1 MPLLQP
7 VSGAN
12 AKFKEIGDTYT
23 GTLLKVSEEQQATVY
38 DGVRGVP
45 TNEPDFW
52 DKETKQRPKMQ
63 IYVLLECQ
71 RDGVP
76 AHFEF
81 PDDGNVKIWAT
92 VEAKHASMYA
102 ALIDGGLGKAD
113 RLGGVLTVQYVGNDP
128 ESRNPQNPRRMY
140 AASYA
145 EPPLLGGPTQPAAQ
159 PPVQQQAPPV
169 QQQPVAQQPVQQA
182 PPAAQVPQAGQIP
195 AQPPEGSGVDADTW
209 ARMPAATQQAIIAGL
224 QQSGGQPPY

>member
-7 VSGAN
+7 VSGSN

-23 GTLLKVSEEQQATVY
+23 GTLIKISEEQQATVY

-76 AHFEF
+76 AHFDY

-113 RLGGVLTVQYVGNDP
+113 RLGGQLTVQYVGTDP

-140 AASYA
+140 AASYV
-145 EPPLLGGPTQPAAQ
+145 EPPLLGGPTG
-159 PPVQQQAPPV
+159 QQTPTV
-169 QQQPVAQQPVQQA
+169 QQPVQQA

-195 AQPPEGSGVDADTW
+195 AQPPAGSGVDADTW

-224 QQSGGQPPY
+224 QQQTGGQPPY